1 MTRRHVDQRS
11 LLDKTPEGRG
21 ILARM
26 LDIMTGKNARV
37 KADTDPEQTK
47 EVEGILAARRQRWMM
62 KRQAKVGRPARA
74 DGWPGGRKWAHRTTG
89 QPDWFRSMKHA
100 AERQRILSNI
110 KTSSLV
116 AEFKDLRNFQDAY
129 PNVWA
134 LSRASYVDLK
144 ALPGVGPAKLKALRA
159 YLSSK
164 NVPCAWRIP

>member
-1 MTRRHVDQRS
+1 MARNRADT

-21 ILARM
+21 ILQRM
-26 LDIMTGKNARV
+26 LGILTGAKSTT
-37 KADTDPEQTK
+37 KPDPDPEQTA
-47 EVEGILAARRQRWMM
+47 EAEGILKARRLREAM

-116 AEFKDLRNFQDAY
+116 AEFKDLRSFQDAY